1 MAPRELER
9 RYLLE
14 QWREG
19 KAKPATQD
27 ELRKYVGRRVGVVTP
42 DAENYFGKLIEWN
55 EKIVL
60 LKGQKTVIRLGS
72 GDRFAVIE

>member
-1 MAPRELER
+1 M
-9 RYLLE
+9 
-14 QWREG
+14 
-19 KAKPATQD
+19 
-27 ELRKYVGRRVGVVTP
+27 VTP